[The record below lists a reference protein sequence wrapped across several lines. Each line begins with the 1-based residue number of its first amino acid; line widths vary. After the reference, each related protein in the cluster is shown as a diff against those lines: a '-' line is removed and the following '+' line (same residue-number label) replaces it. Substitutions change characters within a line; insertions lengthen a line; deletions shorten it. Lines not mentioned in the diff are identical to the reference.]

1 LKVAIVCSWLN
12 QYGGAER
19 VLEVIHAMY
28 PQAPVYTSI
37 LWPQA
42 LPAAYREW
50 DIRPSFLNR
59 LPFIH
64 RHHQWFLL
72 FYPYAFRSFDLSQY
86 DLVLSVTSA
95 FAHGVVTGHQTLHIC
110 YCLTP
115 ARFLWDYHTYV
126 AREGFRFAQ
135 WVLPP
140 FVGQLRRWDR
150 ATASRVDHFVAISE
164 TVRQRINQSYGREAA
179 VIYPPVDARRFQP
192 APRSAP
198 EAQPGETG
206 RRSVRPSQATEHG
219 DYFLIISRLVPYK
232 RIDLAVRAF
241 SQLGLP
247 LWIIGQGRDRRALE
261 AMAGPN
267 VRFLGRLTDEESRG
281 YLERCRAFVF
291 PGEEDFGIAPLEA
304 QAAGRPVIAYARGG
318 ALETILE
325 GKTGLFFREPTAQS
339 LAEAVLGFH
348 DGQFDPSVIREHAL
362 RFDRA
367 VFQQRFGDFIRGK
380 CTAACREGRRRGV
393 VAEPPK

>member
-1 LKVAIVCSWLN
+1 MRVAIVCSWLN

-19 VLEVIHAMY
+19 VLEVIHEMY

-37 LWPQA
+37 FWPPA

-50 DIRPSFLNR
+50 DIRASFLNR

-64 RHHQWFLL
+64 RHHQWFLF
-72 FYPYAFRSFDLSQY
+72 FYPYAFESFDFAQY

-95 FAHGVVTGHQTLHIC
+95 FAHGVITGPKTLHIC

-115 ARFLWDYHTYV
+115 ARFLWDYRTYV
-126 AREGFRFAQ
+126 AREGLRFAQ

-140 FVGQLRRWDR
+140 FVSQLRRWER
-150 ATASRVDHFVAISE
+150 AAADRVDHFVGISE
-164 TVRQRINQSYGREAA
+164 AVRQRIEQSYGREAA
-179 VIYPPVDARRFQP
+179 VIYPPVDVRRLQVM
-192 APRSAP
+192 P
-198 EAQPGETG
+198 E
-206 RRSVRPSQATEHG
+206 RG

-232 RIDLAVRAF
+232 RIDLAVQAF

-247 LWIIGQGRDRRALE
+247 LWIIGEGRDRRALE
-261 AMAGPN
+261 AMAGPS
-267 VRFLGRLTDEESRG
+267 VRFLGRLGDAEARS

-318 ALETILE
+318 ALETILG
-325 GKTGLFFREPTAQS
+325 GKTGLFFREPTPQS
-339 LAEAVLGFH
+339 LAEAVLGFQ
-348 DGQFDPSVIREHAL
+348 DGQFDPAVIHEHAL

-367 VFQQRFGDFIRGK
+367 VFQQRFGDLVREKSAIAPR
-380 CTAACREGRRRGV
+380 REGDGGM
-393 VAEPPK
+393 

>member
-1 LKVAIVCSWLN
+1 LDVAIVCSWLN

-37 LWPQA
+37 FWPQA

-64 RHHQWFLL
+64 QHHQWFLF
-72 FYPYAFRSFDLSQY
+72 FYPYAFESFDLSQY

-95 FAHGVVTGHQTLHIC
+95 FAHGITTRRKMLHIC

-115 ARFLWDYHTYV
+115 ARFLWDYRTYV
-126 AREGFRFAQ
+126 AREGFRLAQ

-140 FVGQLRRWDR
+140 FVNQLRRWDR
-150 ATASRVDHFVAISE
+150 AAASRVDHFVAISE
-164 TVRQRINQSYGREAA
+164 AVRQRINQSYGREAA
-179 VIYPPVDARRFQP
+179 VIYPPVDAQRGQP
-192 APRSAP
+192 SPSA
-198 EAQPGETG
+198 
-206 RRSVRPSQATEHG
+206 RLRPSPSARLRPSTERG
-219 DYFLIISRLVPYK
+219 EYFLIISRLVPYK

-247 LWIIGQGRDRRALE
+247 LWIIGDGRDRRALE
-261 AMAGPN
+261 AIAGPN
-267 VRFLGRLTDEESRG
+267 VRFLGRLADEEARG

-325 GKTGLFFREPTAQS
+325 GKTGLFFREPTPQS
-339 LAEAVLGFH
+339 LAEAVLGFQ
-348 DGQFDPSVIREHAL
+348 DDRFDPSVIREHAL

-367 VFQQRFGDFIRGK
+367 VFQQRFGDFIREK
-380 CTAACREGRRRGV
+380 CGT
-393 VAEPPK
+393 

>member
-1 LKVAIVCSWLN
+1 LKVAVVCSWLN

-37 LWPQA
+37 FWPQA

-64 RHHQWFLL
+64 QHHQWFLF
-72 FYPYAFRSFDLSQY
+72 FYPYAFESFDLSQY

-95 FAHGVVTGHQTLHIC
+95 FAHGIATRHEALHIC

-115 ARFLWDYHTYV
+115 ARFLWDYRTYV

-140 FVGQLRRWDR
+140 FVSQLRRWDR
-150 ATASRVDHFVAISE
+150 AAAGRVDHFVAISE
-164 TVRQRINQSYGREAA
+164 AVRQRINQSYGREAA
-179 VIYPPVDARRFQP
+179 VIYPPVDTQRFQP
-192 APRSAP
+192 SA
-198 EAQPGETG
+198 ERGE
-206 RRSVRPSQATEHG
+206 
-219 DYFLIISRLVPYK
+219 YFLIISRLVPYK
-232 RIDLAVRAF
+232 RIDLAVQAF

-247 LWIIGQGRDRRALE
+247 LWIIGDGRDRHALE
-261 AMAGPN
+261 AIAGPN
-267 VRFLGRLTDEESRG
+267 IRFLGRLGDEEARS

-325 GKTGLFFREPTAQS
+325 GKTGLFFREPTPQS
-339 LAEAVLGFH
+339 LVQAVRGFH
-348 DGQFDPSVIREHAL
+348 DDEFDIAAIREHAL

-367 VFQQRFGDFIRGK
+367 VFQQRFGDL
-380 CTAACREGRRRGV
+380 
-393 VAEPPK
+393 VAEKCAIASRRK

>member
-1 LKVAIVCSWLN
+1 MRVAIVCSWLN

-19 VLEVIHAMY
+19 VLEVVHAMY

-37 LWPQA
+37 FWPQA

-50 DIRPSFLNR
+50 DIRTSFLNR
-59 LPFIH
+59 LPLIH

-72 FYPYAFRSFDLSQY
+72 FYRYAFESFDLSDY

-95 FAHGVVTGHQTLHIC
+95 FAHGITTRPNALHIC

-115 ARFLWDYHTYV
+115 ARFLWDYRTYV
-126 AREGFRFAQ
+126 AREGLGHLAN
-135 WVLPP
+135 WVLPL
-140 FVGQLRRWDR
+140 FVNQLRRWDR
-150 ATASRVDHFVAISE
+150 AAAGRVDHFVAISE
-164 TVRQRINQSYGREAA
+164 AVRQRINQSYGRDAA
-179 VIYPPVDARRFQP
+179 VIYPPVDAQRFQLSSE
-192 APRSAP
+192 R
-198 EAQPGETG
+198 
-206 RRSVRPSQATEHG
+206 G

-247 LWIIGQGRDRRALE
+247 LRIIGDGRDRRALE

-267 VRFLGRLTDEESRG
+267 VRFLGRLSDEEARAH
-281 YLERCRAFVF
+281 LARCRAFIF
-291 PGEEDFGIAPLEA
+291 PGEEDFGVAPLEA

-318 ALETILE
+318 ALETTVDGE
-325 GKTGLFFREPTAQS
+325 TGLFFHKPTTES
-339 LAEAVLGFH
+339 LAETVRGFD
-348 DGQFDPSVIREHAL
+348 DGQFDPVAIREHAL

-367 VFQQRFGDFIRGK
+367 VFQQRFGDLTREK
-380 CTAACREGRRRGV
+380 CGQIGPAQ
-393 VAEPPK
+393 

>member
-1 LKVAIVCSWLN
+1 MKVAIICSWLN

-37 LWPQA
+37 FWPQA

-64 RHHQWFLL
+64 RHHQWFLF
-72 FYPYAFRSFDLSQY
+72 FYPSAFESLDLSRY
-86 DLVLSVTSA
+86 DLVLSVTSG
-95 FAHGVVTGHQTLHIC
+95 FAHGIITHPKTLHIC

-115 ARFLWDYHTYV
+115 ARFLWDYRNYI
-126 AREGFRFAQ
+126 AREGYRLAQ

-140 FVGQLRRWDR
+140 FVNQLRRWDR
-150 ATASRVDHFVAISE
+150 AAAGRVDHFVAISE
-164 TVRQRINQSYGREAA
+164 AIRQRINQSYGRDAA
-179 VIYPPVDARRFQP
+179 VIYPPVDAQRFQP
-192 APRSAP
+192 SPSARLQLST
-198 EAQPGETG
+198 EGGE
-206 RRSVRPSQATEHG
+206 
-219 DYFLIISRLVPYK
+219 YFLIISRLVPYK

-241 SQLGLP
+241 TQLGLP
-247 LWIIGQGRDRRALE
+247 LWIIGDGRDRRALE

-267 VRFLGRLTDEESRG
+267 VRFLGRVGDDEARG

-325 GKTGLFFREPTAQS
+325 GETGLFFPEPTPQS
-339 LAEAVLGFH
+339 LVEAVLGFH
-348 DGQFDPSVIREHAL
+348 DAQFNPATIREHAL

-367 VFQQRFGDFIRGK
+367 VFQQRLGDFITEK
-380 CTAACREGRRRGV
+380 C
-393 VAEPPK
+393 AEYRKESE

>member
-1 LKVAIVCSWLN
+1 LRVAIVCSWLN

-19 VLEVIHAMY
+19 VLEVVHDMY

-37 LWPQA
+37 FWPRA
-42 LPAAYREW
+42 LPATYREW
-50 DIRPSFLNR
+50 DIRTSFLNR
-59 LPFIH
+59 FPLIH
-64 RHHQWFLL
+64 QHHQWFLL
-72 FYPYAFRSFDLSQY
+72 FYRYAFESFDLSDY

-95 FAHGVVTGHQTLHIC
+95 FAHGVRARSKALHIC

-115 ARFLWDYHTYV
+115 ARFLWDYRTYV
-126 AREGFRFAQ
+126 AREGLARLAN

-140 FVGQLRRWDR
+140 LVNRLQRWDR
-150 ATASRVDHFVAISE
+150 AAASRVDHFVAISE
-164 TVRQRINQSYGREAA
+164 AVRERIGRSYGRDAA
-179 VIYPPVDARRFQP
+179 VIYPPVDAQRFQL
-192 APRSAP
+192 SP
-198 EAQPGETG
+198 E
-206 RRSVRPSQATEHG
+206 RG

-247 LWIIGQGRDRRALE
+247 LWIIGDGRDRPALE

-267 VRFLGRLTDEESRG
+267 VRFLGRLSDEEARAC
-281 YLERCRAFVF
+281 LARCRAFIF

-318 ALETILE
+318 ALETVLAGE
-325 GKTGLFFREPTAQS
+325 TGLFFHDPTAES
-339 LAEAVLGFH
+339 LAETVRGF
-348 DGQFDPSVIREHAL
+348 DDRQFDPATIREHAL

-367 VFQQRFGDFIRGK
+367 VFQQRFGDLIREKCGQIGTECGK
-380 CTAACREGRRRGV
+380 EL
-393 VAEPPK
+393 E

>member
-1 LKVAIVCSWLN
+1 
-12 QYGGAER
+12 
-19 VLEVIHAMY
+19 MY
-28 PQAPVYTSI
+28 PQAPLYTSI
-37 LWPQA
+37 FWPQA

-50 DIRPSFLNR
+50 DIRPSFLNG

-64 RHHQWFLL
+64 QHHQWFLFL
-72 FYPYAFRSFDLSQY
+72 YPYAFESFDLTKY

-95 FAHGVVTGHQTLHIC
+95 FAHGVITRPGTLHIC

-115 ARFLWDYHTYV
+115 ARFLWDYRTYV

-140 FVGQLRRWDR
+140 FVSQLRRWDQ
-150 ATASRVDHFVAISE
+150 AAAGRVDHFVAISE
-164 TVRQRINQSYGREAA
+164 AVCQRIYESYGREAA
-179 VIYPPVDARRFQP
+179 VIYPPVDVQRFQSSP
-192 APRSAP
+192 SAGLRSPVEP
-198 EAQPGETG
+198 EE
-206 RRSVRPSQATEHG
+206 
-219 DYFLIISRLVPYK
+219 YFLIISRLVPYK

-247 LWIIGQGRDRRALE
+247 LWIIGDGRDRRALE

-267 VRFLGRLTDEESRG
+267 VRFLGRLDDEEARSC
-281 YLERCRAFVF
+281 LERCRAFVF

-339 LAEAVLGFH
+339 LAEAVLGFQ
-348 DGQFDPSVIREHAL
+348 DGQFDPAAIREHAL

-367 VFQQRFGDFIRGK
+367 VFQQRFGDFIREK
-380 CTAACREGRRRGV
+380 CAAASSRR
-393 VAEPPK
+393 